1 MTKFSMNLKLLRE
14 ANGFSRKEIAALLSI
29 SIQAYGHYENGE
41 REPKLEMLVKIA
53 TTLHVSIDDL
63 LGYKVDT
70 YGHCKDDNHRDTLV
84 GIKIVNLLKESGME
98 PMDAIICLHGI
109 ESSMLKV
116 IRDMC
121 NDEEESEDDDE

>member
-1 MTKFSMNLKLLRE
+1 MTTFAENLRIYRE
-14 ANGFSRKEIAALLSI
+14 AMKLSRKEIAALLSI

-53 TTLHVSIDDL
+53 TLLRVSVDDL

-70 YGHCKDDNHRDTLV
+70 YEHYKDDDTRNTIV
-84 GIKIVNLLKESGME
+84 SVKIVTLLKESGIE

-109 ESSMLKV
+109 EASMLKV

-121 NDEEESEDDDE
+121 NEDESEDDDE